1 MPTSTLYPPLA
12 KKGLCNRRGKP
23 PDTAGAAGQGAC
35 LELII
40 GDGGAFDGA
49 PNEVA
54 VQPVGQVAAIEPI
67 GPLPQVAREVLGAD
81 TVMGADEPGFDV
93 AEQCMD
99 DWEERAS
106 VGAFVLDHGGVPEV
120 FAEGGIA
127 AAIAGE
133 PVGQEVRLGLDIGLE
148 EGAEF
153 GAGGGRQHGDA
164 RGAGKEP
171 VLTLDGV
178 PVFSLAVL
186 WRRHLLDG
194 GNNQAL
200 VGIGRAAP
208 ETGPITAAADEGL
221 VRLEKAAQP
230 TGWIFAQPVAQLVRH
245 GPGRLVGHHQ
255 FPLQEFGRDTTL
267 VAAHQIGG
275 KKPLREVCPRPM
287 KHRAGGDRF
296 LPVALAALVNPWTG
310 LQPPGLL
317 AAAPGAHKTA
327 GPAKPGQVL
336 DA

>member
-23 PDTAGAAGQGAC
+23 PDTAGAAGQGARF
-35 LELII
+35 ELIV

-133 PVGQEVRLGLDIGLE
+133 PVGQEVRLGLDIRLE

-153 GAGGGRQHGDA
+153 GAGGGRQHGDPRLPA
-164 RGAGKEP
+164 KNPCWRLTACPCFLFLFFGAG
-171 VLTLDGV
+171 T
-178 PVFSLAVL
+178 FSTAATTRLLSGLAVL
-186 WRRHLLDG
+186 RPR
-194 GNNQAL
+194 
-200 VGIGRAAP
+200 
-208 ETGPITAAADEGL
+208 L
-221 VRLEKAAQP
+221 VRS
-230 TGWIFAQPVAQLVRH
+230 
-245 GPGRLVGHHQ
+245 
-255 FPLQEFGRDTTL
+255 
-267 VAAHQIGG
+267 
-275 KKPLREVCPRPM
+275 PRPPM
-287 KHRAGGDRF
+287 KVSSASR
-296 LPVALAALVNPWTG
+296 
-310 LQPPGLL
+310 
-317 AAAPGAHKTA
+317 
-327 GPAKPGQVL
+327 KPRSRRVGSSL
-336 DA
+336 SP